1 MLSYEELL
9 EKVFLREPSLKPTET
24 KFSPFVDAYEKT
36 LSIVSGFQG
45 YMEDFA
51 YKQLCINLL
60 THYIITTRYFYEDEE
75 GEKHLNPL
83 YVEYD
88 IANKKERGLV
98 SSASDESSSA
108 SILTFESLNK
118 GDFLMQDLMLTP
130 YGREAYL
137 VLEQLNIMPIL
148 L

>member
-1 MLSYEELL
+1 MSYEELL
-9 EKVFLREPSLKPTET
+9 EKVFLREPNLKPTEND
-24 KFSPFVDAYEKT
+24 FWPFQEAYEKT

-45 YMEDFA
+45 YMEDFT

-60 THYIITTRYFYEDEE
+60 AHYIITTRYFYEDEE

-118 GDFLMQDLMLTP
+118 GDFLMQDLMLTT

-137 VLEQLNIMPIL
+137 VLEQLSIMPIL